1 MGKTIKVNIME
12 LASKQGISL
21 TELSRLSN
29 VRVATLS
36 ELSNGKRKRIE
47 FDHIRKIAET
57 LNINDINEIISIEDK

>member
-57 LNINDINEIISIEDK
+57 LNINDINEIISIVDK